1 MTAKL
6 RAMLTLMRPLQWTK
20 NIFVLAPLIF
30 SKNLLHADAI
40 GRSLAAFIVFVLIS
54 SFLYIANDWRDVASD
69 RQHPK
74 KRHRPLAAG
83 TVTKPEAA
91 LLLLALAGATAALL
105 ALLRPGWAFVG
116 VAGLYAGV
124 SLSYTLGL
132 KHVQLLEL
140 FIVAAG
146 YVLRVIAG
154 SIVLAVEPSPW
165 ILAASGLVA
174 FLITAGKRRADMAD
188 NLDPDN
194 NRRSLA
200 GYTVGYLDHIIA
212 IAAGMTI
219 LTYILFT
226 ASDYAATRFHSPYL
240 IGTSVFVAFGVLR
253 YLQLIMVGNG
263 ADDPTSLIVRDPP
276 LLASVVLWGLSI
288 FVVVYL
294 L

>member
-6 RAMLTLMRPLQWTK
+6 SAMLALMRPMQWTK
-20 NIFVLAPLIF
+20 NIFVLAPLVF
-30 SKNLLHADAI
+30 SKNLLHMDAI
-40 GRSLAAFIVFVLIS
+40 ASSLAVFVVFTLIS
-54 SFLYIANDWRDVASD
+54 SFLYVANDWRDVASD

-83 TVTKPEAA
+83 TVTKAEAA
-91 LLLLALAGATAALL
+91 LLLVALAGVTAALL
-105 ALLRPGWAFVG
+105 VLLRPGWAFVG
-116 VAGLYAGV
+116 VAGLYACV

-154 SIVLAVEPSPW
+154 SIVLTVEPSPW

-188 NLDPDN
+188 NLDPGN
-194 NRRSLA
+194 SRRSLA

-219 LTYILFT
+219 LAYILFT
-226 ASDYAATRFHSPYL
+226 ASDYAASRFHSQYL
-240 IGTSVFVAFGVLR
+240 IGTSVFVAYGVLR
-253 YLQLIMVGNG
+253 YLQLVMVGNG

-276 LLASVVLWGLSI
+276 LLTSVLLWGLSI
-288 FVVVYL
+288 FVIVYL